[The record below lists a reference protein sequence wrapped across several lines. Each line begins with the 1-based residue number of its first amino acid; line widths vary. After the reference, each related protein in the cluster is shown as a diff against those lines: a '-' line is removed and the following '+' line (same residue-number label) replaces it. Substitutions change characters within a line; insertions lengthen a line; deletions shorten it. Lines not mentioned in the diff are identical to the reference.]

1 MGEFKFLE
9 VVDFSSLM
17 SDFIEWLNNEDI
29 LKLYLVEYVVLVYY
43 KFVVIYLFYDGN
55 GRMFRLLMNFILM

>member
-1 MGEFKFLE
+1 
-9 VVDFSSLM
+9 M

-55 GRMFRLLMNFILM
+55 GRTFRLLMNFILM